1 MSQTEDFYNTY
12 ISSNEF
18 KLFLSFLL
26 QMNSRPQQTT
36 FSFSISNILSDNFG
50 KLINNTLNSNN
61 HLQHQHHHHNS
72 HQKTIKPKPINSVLF
87 RPYDCNDSIHANL
100 VNKNNH
106 VNSNNSINYNNQNN
120 VNNSVSN
127 YHHSNNNNS
136 NNNKKNSYNNEFT
149 NHFRITDIFNNYNNL
164 FNGLSAVTS
173 YPKIH
178 EELLN
183 NQKRYQKLDLSTS
196 PSLPS
201 TSISSAASP
210 LSPGVTTSTCTTPNR
225 KSSGQPRITES
236 PLTSPIP
243 QQSQSKNGSC
253 VDSSD
258 DAKSECGSSKDGD
271 NQGLWPAW
279 VYCTRYSDRPSSG
292 MFRIHFILYILYQSH
307 FPLEKIPF
315 IFVSAFLTRFDF
327 LEFGMCRSI
336 TCVSVTHNW
345 CTMADIWIYNYS
357 AAIRLGLTDK
367 LWIDF
372 QIINNFFQF
381 STSSFPLHYT
391 TIPLNKT
398 EHFAPFI
405 TFWNCLCQR
414 SGWSDCLLTS
424 HDRNRLPFF
433 YYLVLELEISD
444 SYYTS
449 AIRIILPQINVSF
462 PSYNYI
468 QISATAAHSYV

>member
-1 MSQTEDFYNTY
+1 MMQNPNAVVVRMEIIRVCGRHGCIARVTAIVLVQVCFEF
-12 ISSNEF
+12 ISF
-18 KLFLSFLL
+18 
-26 QMNSRPQQTT
+26 
-36 FSFSISNILSDNFG
+36 
-50 KLINNTLNSNN
+50 
-61 HLQHQHHHHNS
+61 
-72 HQKTIKPKPINSVLF
+72 
-87 RPYDCNDSIHANL
+87 C
-100 VNKNNH
+100 
-106 VNSNNSINYNNQNN
+106 
-120 VNNSVSN
+120 
-127 YHHSNNNNS
+127 
-136 NNNKKNSYNNEFT
+136 
-149 NHFRITDIFNNYNNL
+149 
-164 FNGLSAVTS
+164 TS
-173 YPKIH
+173 YINHTFHLK
-178 EELLN
+178 
-183 NQKRYQKLDLSTS
+183 
-196 PSLPS
+196 
-201 TSISSAASP
+201 
-210 LSPGVTTSTCTTPNR
+210 
-225 KSSGQPRITES
+225 
-236 PLTSPIP
+236 
-243 QQSQSKNGSC
+243 
-253 VDSSD
+253 
-258 DAKSECGSSKDGD
+258 
-271 NQGLWPAW
+271 
-279 VYCTRYSDRPSSG
+279 
-292 MFRIHFILYILYQSH
+292 
-307 FPLEKIPF
+307 KIPF
-315 IFVSAFLTRFDF
+315 IFVSVFLTRFDF

-398 EHFAPFI
+398 EHFTRFI

>member
-1 MSQTEDFYNTY
+1 MALEDRCSPQSAPSPPPGVPHSPFTPNSSTSPSSCYDTQSSIQCDRSSPTQTEMSPK
-12 ISSNEF
+12 IKEENEE
-18 KLFLSFLL
+18 KIEIDVE
-26 QMNSRPQQTT
+26 SRPQQTT

-50 KLINNTLNSNN
+50 KLINNSLNSSN
-61 HLQHQHHHHNS
+61 HHQNHYQHHHNS

-87 RPYDCNDSIHANL
+87 RPYDCNDSIHSNL
-100 VNKNNH
+100 VNKHNH

-120 VNNSVSN
+120 VNNSISN
-127 YHHSNNNNS
+127 YQHSNNN

-183 NQKRYQKLDLSTS
+183 NQKRYQKLDLSPS

-201 TSISSAASP
+201 TSLSSAASP
-210 LSPGVTTSTCTTPNR
+210 ISPGVTTSTCTTPSR

-292 MFRIHFILYILYQSH
+292 MFRIHFIFDILNHTFHLKKSH
-307 FPLEKIPF
+307 SSLSPLFSPAL
-315 IFVSAFLTRFDF
+315 IF
-327 LEFGMCRSI
+327 
-336 TCVSVTHNW
+336 
-345 CTMADIWIYNYS
+345 
-357 AAIRLGLTDK
+357 
-367 LWIDF
+367 
-372 QIINNFFQF
+372 
-381 STSSFPLHYT
+381 
-391 TIPLNKT
+391 
-398 EHFAPFI
+398 
-405 TFWNCLCQR
+405 
-414 SGWSDCLLTS
+414 SGWDVPKYRMC
-424 HDRNRLPFF
+424 
-433 YYLVLELEISD
+433 
-444 SYYTS
+444 
-449 AIRIILPQINVSF
+449 
-462 PSYNYI
+462 
-468 QISATAAHSYV
+468 